1 MYTVFVAQRMHLSIR
16 EIYASRDASYRL
28 TNHYGRGQGG
38 GIGGEGAGIGLI
50 VSTDRIINEIRRAGL
65 ETSLTLSQCNIAL
78 ESILTIIVIN
88 IIIINVD
95 RVRRRGMILIGANVT
110 M

>member
-38 GIGGEGAGIGLI
+38 GGRGEKRGDGIL
-50 VSTDRIINEIRRAGL
+50 STDRMIINEVRRAGL
-65 ETSLTLSQCNIAL
+65 ETGLTLSQCNIAL

-88 IIIINVD
+88 IIIIMSCEKKRND
-95 RVRRRGMILIGANVT
+95 TNKRKT
-110 M
+110 